1 VPKTIL
7 TKKLVVTATIV
18 LGSYGYYYEKLIN
31 KTKGSGSTTINKT
44 RCLSPMAM
52 GEGVTAPRNPLTGV
66 TALYEKNAK
75 GK

>member
-31 KTKGSGSTTINKT
+31 KTKGSGSTTI
-44 RCLSPMAM
+44 